1 MVSTLGKTFAFRSCL
16 NAVHDPEAWVYSN
29 PETAR
34 AAHASM
40 FSAQRQLEVTSELG
54 LCFPNTKTS
63 NAMAFLNLQTVCLP
77 ARRALF
83 MAGSLFKSKEKIY
96 FRTAR

>member
-1 MVSTLGKTFAFRSCL
+1 MQQ
-16 NAVHDPEAWVYSN
+16 NAVAQIYLN

-34 AAHASM
+34 AANAPESV
-40 FSAQRQLEVTSELG
+40 APRQLGIESELW

-63 NAMAFLNLQTVCLP
+63 NAMAFLNLQTACLP
-77 ARRALF
+77 ARRAPF
-83 MAGSLFKSKEKIY
+83 MAGTYLKSKEKIF

>member
-1 MVSTLGKTFAFRSCL
+1 MACRSCL
-16 NAVHDPEAWVYSN
+16 FDSAGNGSFGIYLN

-34 AAHASM
+34 AADASETV
-40 FSAQRQLEVTSELG
+40 ALRQLDVDSELG

-63 NAMAFLNLQTVCLP
+63 NAMAFLNLQTACLP
-77 ARRALF
+77 ARRAPF
-83 MAGSLFKSKEKIY
+83 MAGTYPKSKEKIY